1 MNTDVMFSNKSDM
14 WETPHRRIITKKP
27 PPLPYM
33 YMKILF
39 LYKKSLYFTLMA
51 RERGGGMILSHDAY
65 VVLLVMAMLIAV
77 TFFIAIIVS
86 YITKSAAII
95 AQQNAVEDRTRGM
108 YRGKK
113 YAIEVIFFDKRES
126 TLQYENVVGHTY
138 RDNMITI
145 FFSKKY
151 AVYIPLCNVKRLIVR
166 PMLQDVNYDDCDE
179 YEIEPEQIHVHD
191 YQEGDYDIAR
201 SRDDGFDD
209 FKGDW
214 K

>member
-1 MNTDVMFSNKSDM
+1 MSQDAYIVLTVVSVLIVVVFFTSVFISF
-14 WETPHRRIITKKP
+14 ITK
-27 PPLPYM
+27 
-33 YMKILF
+33 
-39 LYKKSLYFTLMA
+39 T
-51 RERGGGMILSHDAY
+51 
-65 VVLLVMAMLIAV
+65 
-77 TFFIAIIVS
+77 
-86 YITKSAAII
+86 ITKSADVI
-95 AQQNAVEDRTRGM
+95 AERNAVEDKARGM
-108 YRGKK
+108 YHGKK
-113 YAIEVIFFDKRES
+113 YAIEVIFFDNRES
-126 TLQYENVVGHTY
+126 TLQYENVVNHTY

-191 YQEGDYDIAR
+191 YQEGEYDIAR
-201 SRDDGFDD
+201 ARDDGFDD

>member
-1 MNTDVMFSNKSDM
+1 M
-14 WETPHRRIITKKP
+14 
-27 PPLPYM
+27 
-33 YMKILF
+33 
-39 LYKKSLYFTLMA
+39 
-51 RERGGGMILSHDAY
+51 SHDAY
-65 VVLLVMAMLIAV
+65 VILIAVGMMIAV
-77 TFFIAIIVS
+77 TFIIAVIVS

-95 AQQNAVEDRTRGM
+95 AQQNAIAAQHRAVEDRARGM
-108 YRGKK
+108 YHGKK

-126 TLQYENVVGHTY
+126 TLQYENVVNHTY

-201 SRDDGFDD
+201 SRDDGFDN

>member
-1 MNTDVMFSNKSDM
+1 M

-39 LYKKSLYFTLMA
+39 LYKKSLYFTI
-51 RERGGGMILSHDAY
+51 RVGGERGGTILSHDAY
-65 VVLLVMAMLIAV
+65 VVLLVTAMLIAV
-77 TFFIAIIVS
+77 TFFIAVIIS

-126 TLQYENVVGHTY
+126 TLQYENVVNHTY

>member
-1 MNTDVMFSNKSDM
+1 
-14 WETPHRRIITKKP
+14 
-27 PPLPYM
+27 
-33 YMKILF
+33 
-39 LYKKSLYFTLMA
+39 
-51 RERGGGMILSHDAY
+51 MILSHDAY

-86 YITKSAAII
+86 YINKSTAII
-95 AQQNAVEDRTRGM
+95 AQQRAVEDHARGM

-126 TLQYENVVGHTY
+126 TLQYENVVNHTY

>member
-1 MNTDVMFSNKSDM
+1 M
-14 WETPHRRIITKKP
+14 
-27 PPLPYM
+27 
-33 YMKILF
+33 
-39 LYKKSLYFTLMA
+39 
-51 RERGGGMILSHDAY
+51 SHDAY

-77 TFFIAIIVS
+77 TFFIAVIIS

-126 TLQYENVVGHTY
+126 TLQYENVVNHTY

-179 YEIEPEQIHVHD
+179 YEIEDDKTHVQPYNDDD
-191 YQEGDYDIAR
+191 YYIDR
-201 SRDDGFDD
+201 VSTDGFDEFEVD
-209 FKGDW
+209 K
-214 K
+214 

>member
-1 MNTDVMFSNKSDM
+1 M
-14 WETPHRRIITKKP
+14 
-27 PPLPYM
+27 
-33 YMKILF
+33 
-39 LYKKSLYFTLMA
+39 
-51 RERGGGMILSHDAY
+51 SHDAY
-65 VVLLVMAMLIAV
+65 VILIAVGMMIAV
-77 TFFIAIIVS
+77 TFFIAVIIS

-95 AQQNAVEDRTRGM
+95 AQQNAIAAQHRAVEDRARGM
-108 YRGKK
+108 YHGKK

-126 TLQYENVVGHTY
+126 TLQYENVVNHTY

-191 YQEGDYDIAR
+191 YQAGDYDIAR

-214 K
+214 L

>member
-1 MNTDVMFSNKSDM
+1 M
-14 WETPHRRIITKKP
+14 
-27 PPLPYM
+27 
-33 YMKILF
+33 
-39 LYKKSLYFTLMA
+39 
-51 RERGGGMILSHDAY
+51 SHDAY
-65 VVLLVMAMLIAV
+65 VVLLVMGVLICI
-77 TFFIAIIVS
+77 TFFIAVIVS
-86 YITKSAAII
+86 YINKSNAII
-95 AQQNAVEDRTRGM
+95 AQQRAVEDRARGM

-179 YEIEPEQIHVHD
+179 YEIEDDKTHVQPYDDDD
-191 YQEGDYDIAR
+191 YYIDR
-201 SRDDGFDD
+201 VSTDGFDEFEVD
-209 FKGDW
+209 K
-214 K
+214 

>member
-1 MNTDVMFSNKSDM
+1 M
-14 WETPHRRIITKKP
+14 
-27 PPLPYM
+27 
-33 YMKILF
+33 
-39 LYKKSLYFTLMA
+39 
-51 RERGGGMILSHDAY
+51 SHDAY
-65 VVLLVMAMLIAV
+65 VVLLVMTMLIAV
-77 TFFIAIIVS
+77 TFFIAVIIS
-86 YITKSAAII
+86 YITKSAAVI

-179 YEIEPEQIHVHD
+179 YEIEDDKTHVQPYNDDD
-191 YQEGDYDIAR
+191 YYIDR
-201 SRDDGFDD
+201 VSTDGFDEFEVD
-209 FKGDW
+209 K
-214 K
+214 

>member
-1 MNTDVMFSNKSDM
+1 M
-14 WETPHRRIITKKP
+14 
-27 PPLPYM
+27 
-33 YMKILF
+33 
-39 LYKKSLYFTLMA
+39 
-51 RERGGGMILSHDAY
+51 SHDAY
-65 VVLLVMAMLIAV
+65 VVLLVTAMLIAV
-77 TFFIAIIVS
+77 TFFIAVIIS

-126 TLQYENVVGHTY
+126 TLQYENVVNHTY

-179 YEIEPEQIHVHD
+179 YEIEDDKTHVQPYNDDD
-191 YQEGDYDIAR
+191 YYIDR
-201 SRDDGFDD
+201 VSTDGFDEFEVD
-209 FKGDW
+209 K
-214 K
+214 

>member
-1 MNTDVMFSNKSDM
+1 
-14 WETPHRRIITKKP
+14 
-27 PPLPYM
+27 
-33 YMKILF
+33 
-39 LYKKSLYFTLMA
+39 
-51 RERGGGMILSHDAY
+51 MILSHDAY

-95 AQQNAVEDRTRGM
+95 AQQNAVEDRARGM

-126 TLQYENVVGHTY
+126 TLQYENVVNHTY

-151 AVYIPLCNVKRLIVR
+151 AVYIPL
-166 PMLQDVNYDDCDE
+166 VNYDDCDE

-191 YQEGDYDIAR
+191 YQEGDYNIAR
-201 SRDDGFDD
+201 SRDDGFDEFEVD
-209 FKGDW
+209 K
-214 K
+214 

>member
-1 MNTDVMFSNKSDM
+1 M
-14 WETPHRRIITKKP
+14 
-27 PPLPYM
+27 
-33 YMKILF
+33 
-39 LYKKSLYFTLMA
+39 
-51 RERGGGMILSHDAY
+51 SHDAY

-108 YRGKK
+108 YHGRK

-126 TLQYENVVGHTY
+126 TLQYENVVNHTY

-179 YEIEPEQIHVHD
+179 YEIESEEESIHVHD
-191 YQEGDYDIAR
+191 YQSGEYDIAR
-201 SRDDGFDD
+201 THDDGFDD

>member
-1 MNTDVMFSNKSDM
+1 M
-14 WETPHRRIITKKP
+14 
-27 PPLPYM
+27 
-33 YMKILF
+33 
-39 LYKKSLYFTLMA
+39 
-51 RERGGGMILSHDAY
+51 SHDAY

-77 TFFIAIIVS
+77 TFFIAVIIS

-126 TLQYENVVGHTY
+126 TLQYENVVNHTY

-179 YEIEPEQIHVHD
+179 YEIEPEQIHVRD
-191 YQEGDYDIAR
+191 YQEGEYDIAR
-201 SRDDGFDD
+201 TRDDGFDD